1 MQRVVVTGVGAV
13 TPIGLS
19 APEFGRFPL
28 LFPAS
33 HGSVRLTRRRLR
45 FRSPPRSKAS
55 DPKNYMDF
63 KASRR
68 MDRYSQLAVAASG
81 EAIKATA
88 SLSLDGDNTYRIG
101 VMMNTGG
108 GGIQTLTREVQ
119 VYYNKGANRVSP
131 FFIPMFVQN
140 MAACQVSIIYGIQGP
155 VLASVAACAAGMKPL
170 RLTRCG

>member
-1 MQRVVVTGVGAV
+1 VSGIAR
-13 TPIGLS
+13 IS
-19 APEFGRFPL
+19 AFDPSPL
-28 LFPAS
+28 EVQIAAEVKDF
-33 HGSVRLTRRRLR
+33 
-45 FRSPPRSKAS
+45 

-81 EAIKATA
+81 EAIKDA
-88 SLSLDGDNTYRIG
+88 SLSLDGDNTYRVG

-131 FFIPMFVQN
+131 FFIPMFAPN
-140 MAACQVSIIYGIQGP
+140 
-155 VLASVAACAAGMKPL
+155 
-170 RLTRCG
+170 